1 MLHNIKKLLKIS
13 MVLGFSLFIAIFL
26 SACNKKMSSDTD
38 PDLTAKEKR
47 ERNIKEGRG
56 ASLKGLVGGRKG
68 TTNYEFS
75 SSNSMWRASLQTLH
89 ILPLT
94 TVDYS
99 GGMIITDWY
108 SDDSNNLKSLKITVR
123 FLSNEIRTDRL
134 KIIIH
139 QKNCSNTGACS
150 INLMEDSKIKEEL
163 YAVILKKAVL
173 FEKEKNNN
181 KKEKK

>member
-1 MLHNIKKLLKIS
+1 MLLHIKKYLKIS
-13 MVLGFSLFIAIFL
+13 IVLAFSIVIAIFL
-26 SACNKKMSSDTD
+26 SSCNKKMSNTD
-38 PDLTAKEKR
+38 PGMSAKEKR

-56 ASLKGLVGGRKG
+56 ASLKGLVGGDRG

-75 SSNSMWRASLQTLH
+75 SSNPMWRASLETLDF
-89 ILPLT
+89 LPLT

-108 SDDSNNLKSLKITVR
+108 SDDTNNLKSLKITVR
-123 FLSNEIRTDRL
+123 FLSNEIRTDSL
-134 KIIIH
+134 KIIVH

-150 INLMEDSKIKEEL
+150 INLLEDSKIKEEL

-173 FEKEKNNN
+173 FEKEKKN
-181 KKEKK
+181 KKKKK